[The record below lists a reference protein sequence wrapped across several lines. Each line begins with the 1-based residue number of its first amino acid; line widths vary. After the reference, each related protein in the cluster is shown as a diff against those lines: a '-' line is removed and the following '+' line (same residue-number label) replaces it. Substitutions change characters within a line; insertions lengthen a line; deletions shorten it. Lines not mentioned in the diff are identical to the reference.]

1 MDILCK
7 CIQEPAIRE
16 SANQQLERLFPKAN
30 VREHASIISILGADY
45 WSESHVHDGKVLHDL
60 FLPIMQ
66 VIGHS
71 VLVNGMIRRII
82 ADELFAQVAAG
93 LDAIDPNLTGG
104 LLMALFAPSDAKE
117 KKFMKKAWKIFK
129 KCVAEE
135 NNLSKFISVCD
146 ENGGIFSPDIIVRLT
161 SIGEGIGYL
170 YH

>member
-7 CIQEPAIRE
+7 CIQEAAIRD

-60 FLPIMQ
+60 LLPMVQ

-71 VLVNGMIRRII
+71 VLVNGTMRRII
-82 ADELFAQVAAG
+82 ANELFGQVAVG

-104 LLMALFAPSDAKE
+104 LLMAIFAPSDAKE
-117 KKFMKKAWKIFK
+117 KKFMTKAWKVFK
-129 KCVAEE
+129 KCVAKE
-135 NNLSKFISVCD
+135 NNLSKFISFCNAN
-146 ENGGIFSPDIIVRLT
+146 EGIFSLDIIVRLI